1 MPIYIGTFILCACM
15 WFRGMQFYVYFFII
29 ENYVSHHGDYSFI
42 VIFAFHFFSPNYFQQ
57 YKITN
62 IKKTIHI
69 FSFSFLFFIF
79 IFFTVIYVT
88 GKFYFCCIPTA
99 NLKNYCLSQAAQP
112 YAKSRQDQAIST
124 IRINPLV
131 PIRGIIWFFTFQ
143 LTVSRF
149 KERVK
154 AQRCQVLLECV
165 VNIMERFV
173 KKYFN

>member
-1 MPIYIGTFILCACM
+1 MLRYRLVSWKSTTKEEREWEREKFRKCGWTLNEEGMPIYIWTFILCACM

-99 NLKNYCLSQAAQP
+99 NLKNYCLS
-112 YAKSRQDQAIST
+112 
-124 IRINPLV
+124 
-131 PIRGIIWFFTFQ
+131 
-143 LTVSRF
+143 
-149 KERVK
+149 
-154 AQRCQVLLECV
+154 
-165 VNIMERFV
+165 
-173 KKYFN
+173 